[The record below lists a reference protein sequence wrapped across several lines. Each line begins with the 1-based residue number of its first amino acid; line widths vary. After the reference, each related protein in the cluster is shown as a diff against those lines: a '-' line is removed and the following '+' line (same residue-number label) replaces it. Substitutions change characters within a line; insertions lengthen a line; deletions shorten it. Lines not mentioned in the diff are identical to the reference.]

1 MEAINCLIEHINVIS
16 FACLGY
22 VYVLKKRRVENMEQ
36 ERFVVIDNKKGVLIP
51 LSTENSEEIEKSG
64 SVELEEKV
72 NKLHFLIK
80 ALIKQTMKD
89 TVKEYNL
96 QLVEELKEYEK
107 YETDRWNE
115 LQKREEG
122 KWIEMQ
128 KREEE
133 HWNALE
139 KREEKYRENM
149 RKEEERRWKNLEEHF
164 EQVDKSIREKQM
176 NKRKKGP

>member
-1 MEAINCLIEHINVIS
+1 
-16 FACLGY
+16 
-22 VYVLKKRRVENMEQ
+22 MEQ
-36 ERFVVIDNKKGVLIP
+36 ERFVVIDNKKGVVIP
-51 LSTENSEEIEKSG
+51 LPTESGGEIEKSG
-64 SVELEEKV
+64 SIELEEKV
-72 NKLHFLIK
+72 NKLHILMK

-107 YETDRWNE
+107 FETDRWNE
-115 LQKREEG
+115 LQKREEV
-122 KWIEMQ
+122 KWTEMQ

-133 HWNALE
+133 YWNALE
-139 KREEKYRENM
+139 RKEEKYRENM

-164 EQVDKSIREKQM
+164 QKVDKTIREKQI